1 LIILKYVN
9 IQNVHLKSIIS
20 PLLEMLISYYIFY
33 IVLFPKTIIIHEI
46 EHFVY
51 HKKVDRIPLLLRHA
65 NLFNFVHIAILVG
78 VRAKLES
85 GAT

>member
-1 LIILKYVN
+1 
-9 IQNVHLKSIIS
+9 
-20 PLLEMLISYYIFY
+20 MLISYYTFY
-33 IVLFPKTIIIHEI
+33 IVLFPKTIIVHKI

-51 HKKVDRIPLLLRHA
+51 QKKVERIPLLLRHA
-65 NLFNFVHIAILVG
+65 NLFNFVHLAILVG